1 MYHDVAPS
9 TSEGLVIS
17 VRRLEEQLKWLS
29 EHQYTSWHFS
39 ELEDLSTLPGSKNVV
54 ITFDDAYVSFKD
66 LVVPL
71 LQKYE
76 LKATLFVPL
85 GYLGKTDEWNTGKV
99 DIMNAEQLHSLQPD
113 TVELGY
119 HSFQHRKYNEL
130 TLEET
135 ATDTQ
140 YGFEVVKKHKLP
152 LSPALAYPY
161 GKFPREKESY
171 TKFVELLK
179 QQGFS
184 YGLRIGNR
192 LNKFPFPYPFKIQ
205 RLDIKGEYSLGKFR
219 RKIKYGK
226 II

>member
-29 EHQYTSWHFS
+29 ENQYTSWHFS
-39 ELEDLSTLPGSKNVV
+39 ELEDLSTLPGSKNIV

-66 LVVPL
+66 LAVPL

-140 YGFEVVKKHKLP
+140 CGFEVVKKHKLP

-171 TKFVELLK
+171 IKFVEFLK

-192 LNKFPFPYPFKIQ
+192 LNKFPFPDPFKIQ
-205 RLDIKGEYSLGKFR
+205 RLDIKGEYNLGKFR